1 MSTPPITLR
10 PVQPED
16 LEVFYLNN
24 KNPEAVWM
32 AAFTAKDPADREAFD
47 AHWAR
52 IMTSETVIIRTIESG
67 GEVAGSVL
75 KYEMEGEAELSY
87 WIGRVFWGKGI
98 ATAALKLFI
107 EELEIR
113 PLHARA
119 AADNLASIRVLEKC
133 GFTRTGTDRYFANAR
148 GEEIEEV
155 IYILK

>member
-1 MSTPPITLR
+1 
-10 PVQPED
+10 
-16 LEVFYLNN
+16 
-24 KNPEAVWM
+24 
-32 AAFTAKDPADREAFD
+32 
-47 AHWAR
+47 
-52 IMTSETVIIRTIESG
+52 
-67 GEVAGSVL
+67 
-75 KYEMEGEAELSY
+75 MEGEAELSY
-87 WIGRVFWGKGI
+87 WIGRAFWGKGI

-148 GEEIEEV
+148 GEKIEEV